1 MRKNVQKTACIK
13 TNELA
18 ANNKWTHIL
27 NFLIVFKG
35 PKPAQ
40 AHSHVCGMMAM
51 QMEGGLTGYP
61 DLNELA
67 RQARPLEFILEL
79 IEHSLPDSYAK
90 ESWQMNPEEKL
101 KSVTK
106 LRAEGNQLY
115 VQNKPQEASKVYENA
130 IGRLE
135 QLIIR
140 YVQM

>member
-1 MRKNVQKTACIK
+1 
-13 TNELA
+13 
-18 ANNKWTHIL
+18 
-27 NFLIVFKG
+27 
-35 PKPAQ
+35 
-40 AHSHVCGMMAM
+40 MAM
-51 QMEGGLTGYP
+51 QMEGGLTGYQ

-79 IEHSLPDSYAK
+79 IETSLPDSYAK

-140 YVQM
+140 YVQITNSPN

>member
-1 MRKNVQKTACIK
+1 M
-13 TNELA
+13 
-18 ANNKWTHIL
+18 
-27 NFLIVFKG
+27 NFLIELFSKG

-51 QMEGGLTGYP
+51 QMEGGLTGYQ

-79 IEHSLPDSYAK
+79 LEHSLPDSYAK

-140 YVQM
+140 YVQITNSPNVMVKCTIQANI